1 MKAFAFDL
9 DDTLLRDDRSVS
21 DYTLKTIEAL
31 RKQGVQPI
39 PSSGRTRK
47 SMLPILQMLG
57 FHGIF
62 IACNGAEVWDTERE
76 EPLLQ
81 LFLPAGLYYDIIR
94 FGDRHQVY
102 MQTYERGRFL
112 FNHYS
117 AFSEMYAASSMLEG
131 CCAGNLMDLSPEGR
145 TKILMI
151 DREDKIAQMYAEA
164 VGLFGKRA
172 SVSCSKTIYLEFNP
186 KDATKGNA
194 LHFAADCL
202 GIDIGEIVAF
212 GDGIN
217 DLPMLQAAGLS
228 VAVANAREELK
239 HACDHVC
246 GSNEEDGVAH
256 FLNDLINGV
265 IA

>member
-21 DYTLKTIEAL
+21 DYTLETIDSL

-47 SMLPILQMLG
+47 SMLPILQVLD

-62 IACNGAEVWDTERE
+62 IACNGAEVWHTERE
-76 EPLLQ
+76 KPLLQ
-81 LFLPAGLYYDIIR
+81 LFLPADLYYDIIR
-94 FGDRHQVY
+94 FGNRHQVY

-112 FNHYS
+112 FNHHS
-117 AFSEMYAASSMLEG
+117 VFSEMYAASSMLEG
-131 CCAGNLMDLSPEGR
+131 CCAGNLMELSPEER

-151 DREDKIAQMYAEA
+151 DREEKIAQMYAEA
-164 VGLFGKRA
+164 VGFFGERA

-194 LHFAADCL
+194 LRFVADCL
-202 GIDIGEIVAF
+202 GIDVREIVAF

-217 DLPMLQAAGLS
+217 DLPMLQEAGLS
-228 VAVANAREELK
+228 VAVANARDELK

-256 FLNDLINGV
+256 FLNVLINGV